1 MAAAVALGSAIG
13 VSIVRRYALRRLLD
27 IPGGRSSHTRPTPRG
42 GGLALACAHVGGL
55 LGAASLG
62 SVDPDLAMALVP
74 GGIVVALIGFL
85 DDHGH
90 VNPFLR
96 LLVHVLALSFAL
108 VWVGEWR
115 WSGYAWGAD
124 GLGQVG
130 PLLLLLLL
138 AWFLNLFNFMDGIDG
153 IAGSQALFMALGGAL
168 LSGLGGAGVDDAAP
182 LILLAASTAGFLVWN
197 WPPARIF
204 MGDVGSGY
212 LGFALG
218 ILALWTVVQGW
229 LSPWVWAILGGA
241 FLADATTTLVVRA
254 LARVRVTEAHR
265 SHAYQRLSRLWRA
278 HERVTLAYLAINI
291 GWLAPWAFVAAR
303 WPSAGAEC
311 AAISLLPLFVV
322 AMKLGAGRA
331 GEIGGQARSE

>member
-1 MAAAVALGSAIG
+1 M
-13 VSIVRRYALRRLLD
+13 
-27 IPGGRSSHTRPTPRG
+27 T
-42 GGLALACAHVGGL
+42 CAHFGGV

-62 SVDPDLAMALVP
+62 CVDRDLVMALVP
-74 GGIVVALIGFL
+74 GGILVALIGFL

-96 LLVHVLALSFAL
+96 LVVHLLALSFAL
-108 VWVGEWR
+108 VWIGEWR
-115 WSGYAWGAD
+115 WPGFGWGAD
-124 GLGQVG
+124 GLRQMW
-130 PLLLLLLL
+130 PPLLLLLL

-168 LSGLGGAGVDDAAP
+168 LSGLGGAGVDDVAP
-182 LILLAASTAGFLVWN
+182 LILLAAAAAGFLVWN
-197 WPPARIF
+197 CPPARIF

-212 LGFALG
+212 LGYALG
-218 ILALWTVVQGW
+218 VVALWTVVQGW

-241 FLADATTTLVVRA
+241 FIADATTTLVVRA

-265 SHAYQRLSRLWRA
+265 SHAYQRLSRHWRG
-278 HERVTLAYLAINI
+278 HGRVPMAFSAINI

-311 AAISLLPLFVV
+311 AAISVLPLFLL
-322 AMKLGAGRA
+322 ALKLGAGLA